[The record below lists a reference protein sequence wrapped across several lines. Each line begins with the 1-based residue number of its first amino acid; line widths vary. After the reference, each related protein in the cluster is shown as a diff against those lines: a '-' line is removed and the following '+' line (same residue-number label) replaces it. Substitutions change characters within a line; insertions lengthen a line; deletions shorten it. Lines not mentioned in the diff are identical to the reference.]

1 MSLKPFRAN
10 RFLHAKMEHVELLVV
25 VEMHAWLSPLG
36 VVGGREEG
44 EQERPPDIHQNEK
57 RLQFQTTVTKG
68 RKSLENMRE

>member
-36 VVGGREEG
+36 VVGSREEG
-44 EQERPPDIHQNEK
+44 EEGN
-57 RLQFQTTVTKG
+57 
-68 RKSLENMRE
+68 RKDHLIYIRMRKDFNFKLL

>member
-1 MSLKPFRAN
+1 MSLKPFGAN

-44 EQERPPDIHQNEK
+44 EEGNRRDHLIYI
-57 RLQFQTTVTKG
+57 RM
-68 RKSLENMRE
+68 RKDFNFKLL